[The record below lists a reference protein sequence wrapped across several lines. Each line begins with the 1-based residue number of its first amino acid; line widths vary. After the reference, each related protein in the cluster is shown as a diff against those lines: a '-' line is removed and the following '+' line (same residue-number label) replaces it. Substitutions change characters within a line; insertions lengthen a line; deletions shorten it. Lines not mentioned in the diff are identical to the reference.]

1 MVFLNALW
9 MLTDLVYI
17 PLLGLSEID
26 FYVKVIV
33 NAILAIGLAL
43 SGRRAGD
50 GSVRRPA
57 LRHGTCSHL
66 AMPAR
71 SAITFAV
78 VSAALIVHAATA
90 PVLRSA
96 N

>member
-33 NAILAIGLAL
+33 NAILAMGLAL
-43 SGRRAGD
+43 SGRRAGI
-50 GSVRRPA
+50 
-57 LRHGTCSHL
+57 L
-66 AMPAR
+66 
-71 SAITFAV
+71 
-78 VSAALIVHAATA
+78 
-90 PVLRSA
+90 
-96 N
+96 